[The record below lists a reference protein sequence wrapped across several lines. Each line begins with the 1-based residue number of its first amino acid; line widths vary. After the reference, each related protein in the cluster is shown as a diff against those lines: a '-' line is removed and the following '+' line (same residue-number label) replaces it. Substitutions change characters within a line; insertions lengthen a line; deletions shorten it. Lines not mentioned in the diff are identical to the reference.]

1 MNLVDQLRLNAEQ
14 RGQQDA
20 LVTDQGPTSYRQ
32 LLGQVEDEMARL
44 KSAGLGP
51 GKVVGLTIADEAR
64 HLVTA
69 LALLCLETH
78 HVTLATFDT
87 DETHADL
94 EARCGVEAV
103 VDLKG
108 IILVA
113 QSDIPAPAG
122 GGLYLRTSGT
132 TGRPSIVGVS
142 LDQLVAQARA
152 NRGYDTHRLL
162 CLASVEHNNAKRHR
176 LYTLL
181 SGGTNVF
188 RAPRDTR
195 LVEFCQ
201 RFDVTC
207 LDIAPIHAAGLVAT
221 LEGRPLDSVMVRV
234 SGTLVPP
241 ALRAGL
247 AARVTRQVSVRY
259 GATECGTIAVTGD
272 DACSGKTVGHPVAG
286 ASIEIVDPEGHPL
299 QPGETG
305 EIRVRT
311 SGAANAYHGDPE
323 LTALRFRDGWFQTGD
338 VGTLGDDGALVVEG
352 RRDDMMILNGINI
365 FPAEIEETLE
375 RHGAVR
381 SAAAAAIR
389 SGTHGDI
396 PVAVVELHDGNG
408 ATGAELLDFA
418 RQHLALRA
426 PRRIVVV
433 PEIPRNAQGKVLRQ
447 GVLDIVVPGRQKT

>member
-1 MNLVDQLRLNAEQ
+1 MNLADQLRLNAEQ
-14 RGQQDA
+14 RGEQDA
-20 LVTDQGPTSYRQ
+20 LVTDQGATSYRQ
-32 LLGQVEDEMARL
+32 LLGQVEDEIARL
-44 KSAGLGP
+44 KSAGVGP
-51 GKVVGLTIADEAR
+51 GKVVGLTIADEVR

-69 LALLCLETH
+69 LALLCLETY

-87 DETHADL
+87 DETRADL
-94 EARCGVEAV
+94 QGRCAVDTV
-103 VDLKG
+103 VDLQR
-108 IILVA
+108 IVPVA
-113 QSDIPAPAG
+113 RTDIPAPAG

-132 TGRPSIVGVS
+132 TGRPSIVAVS
-142 LDQLVAQARA
+142 LDQLVAQART
-152 NRGYDTHRLL
+152 NRGYDRHRLL

-181 SGGTNVF
+181 NGGTNIL

-221 LEGRPLDSVMVRV
+221 VEGRPLDSVMVRV
-234 SGTLVPP
+234 SGALVPP

-259 GATECGTIAVTGD
+259 GATECGTITVTED
-272 DACSGKTVGHPVAG
+272 DTPSGKTVGHPVAG
-286 ASIEIVDPEGHPL
+286 ASLEIVDPEGHPL
-299 QPGETG
+299 PSGETG

-311 SGAANAYHGDPE
+311 SGAASAYHGDPE
-323 LTALRFRDGWFQTGD
+323 LTALRFHDGWFRTGD
-338 VGTLGDDGALVVEG
+338 VGYLGDDGALFVEG

-396 PVAVVELHDGNG
+396 PVAVVELHDGSG

-426 PRRIVVV
+426 PRRIVIV
-433 PEIPRNAQGKVLRQ
+433 PEIPRNAQGKVVRQ
-447 GVLDIVVPGRQKT
+447 GVLDIVVPVRQRT